1 MNVITDGI
9 LNHWIPSIYFNFI
22 ATVMKYMVV
31 TSNIIWTA
39 APDPAG
45 MVHWLKLILSYG
57 T

>member
-45 MVHWLKLILSYG
+45 MVHLLKLNWSYG